1 MGVHQGEEWH
11 HQLRNEYYPSY
22 WKTINMAAFRGEL
35 NWALRVV
42 QLGYQRSMKR
52 HLAPVVLV
60 ELGLIRRISARK

>member
-1 MGVHQGEEWH
+1 M
-11 HQLRNEYYPSY
+11 
-22 WKTINMAAFRGEL
+22 NMAAFRGEL